1 MEKRLT
7 LGSLFD
13 GSGCFP
19 LAGMLSGIEP
29 VWASEIEPFPI
40 RVTTRRM
47 PNVKHLGDIKGLD
60 GSKIQPVDIITF
72 GSPCQDMSIA
82 GRRDGL
88 EGSRSSLF
96 FEAIRIAR
104 EMRTATQ
111 GRYPGYLVWENVQG
125 AFSSNGGRDFRAVIE
140 EIISLRF
147 DGVSIPVPQKW
158 RNSGLVMAEGFSL
171 AWRVLDA
178 QYWGVPQRRK
188 RIWLVADLDGERAGD
203 ILFDSEGLSWD
214 SETCLNEGEGAA
226 GGAEKGAGETV
237 GNILRLFSS
246 HPSDARVKGP
256 VDKADTITGV
266 YGTGGG
272 NTPLVTEEAPAT
284 EKDNH
289 KQADSPDGKC
299 TSVVFGISAK
309 ESNAMNSPNPRAGVY
324 VADTSRTLD
333 ANGGNPSCNQGGMA
347 VVYGIGRTAVN
358 SGYDS
363 GMSFPIEK
371 DLEPTLTA
379 SGPNSVMHS
388 EEKSIAVLEGN
399 GSRPSHRGDGFS
411 EGDVSYTLNTVDR
424 HCVAYGDVWATS
436 KASYHT
442 TAVEGL
448 SPTLVASDYKDPPS
462 VSVDGECRVR
472 RLTPGECARLQG
484 FPDWW
489 CSDLGE
495 DEPSEE
501 EIKRWRGIFLT
512 AAKAYG
518 RSARPK
524 SDSEIRRWLKNPHS
538 DSAEYR
544 MWGNGMALPCARYV
558 LTGIANHDEKEK
570 RQ

>member
-47 PNVKHLGDIKGLD
+47 PEVKHLGDIKGLD

-203 ILFDSEGLSWD
+203 ILFDSEGLPWD
-214 SETCLNEGEGAA
+214 SETCLHEGEGAA
-226 GGAEKGAGETV
+226 GGAEEGSGETV

-256 VDKADTITGV
+256 VDKADTITGI

-272 NTPLVTEEAPAT
+272 NTPLVTEEPPAT

-289 KQADSPDGKC
+289 KQAGSPDGKC
-299 TSVVFGISAK
+299 TSVVFGISSK
-309 ESNAMNSPNPRAGVY
+309 ESNAMNSPNPKAGVY

-347 VVYGIGRTAVN
+347 VVYGTGRTAVN
-358 SGYDS
+358 SSYDNC
-363 GMSFPIEK
+363 P
-371 DLEPTLTA
+371 
-379 SGPNSVMHS
+379 
-388 EEKSIAVLEGN
+388 
-399 GSRPSHRGDGFS
+399 RPCHGGDGFS
-411 EGDVSYTLNTVDR
+411 E
-424 HCVAYGDVWATS
+424 GDVWATS

-501 EIKRWRGIFLT
+501 EIRRWRRIFLT

-570 RQ
+570 RK